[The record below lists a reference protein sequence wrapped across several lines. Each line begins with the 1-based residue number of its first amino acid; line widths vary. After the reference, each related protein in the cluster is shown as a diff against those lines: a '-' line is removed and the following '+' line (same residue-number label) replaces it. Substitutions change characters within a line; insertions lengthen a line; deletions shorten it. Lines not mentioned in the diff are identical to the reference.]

1 MQLSLQSFSNLVQ
14 NMAAAVQSTATQ
26 LLDLTVGSTL
36 RAILEGNASVALWMQ
51 WLILQVLQMTRA
63 ATSTGPDLDSW
74 MADMSLTRLPAVAA
88 SGLVTFS
95 RYTSTNSAL
104 VPAGALVRTND
115 GAQTFAITVD
125 VANPAWTDISGG
137 YLIASGTYALT
148 VPVTG
153 QIPGSAGNVQNGA
166 ITQLVTAIPGVD
178 LVTNTAALQGGMDAE
193 TDTALRARFQNFI
206 QSRSRATPL
215 AIGYAVSSIQQGLNY
230 AIQENVDSA
239 GNARLGSFVVTI
251 DDGTGQPPTTLI
263 DTVAI
268 AVEAVRPIGSMFAVQ
283 PPAVTTAQINL
294 LTVVSAG
301 TPKPLVVAAVGQSIS
316 TYVNELGIGVGLPLT
331 KVAQLAYA
339 ASPSV
344 INVSSIFINGL
355 AEDLLVPVNG
365 VVKSGTIAVT

>member
-115 GAQTFAITVD
+115 GAQTFAVTVD
-125 VANPAWTDISGG
+125 AANPAWTDISGG

-268 AVEAVRPIGSMFAVQ
+268 AVEAARPIGSMFAVQ

-294 LTVVSAG
+294 LTMVSAG

-316 TYVNELGIGVGLPLT
+316 SYVNELGIGVGLPLT

>member
-1 MQLSLQSFSNLVQ
+1 MQLSLQSFSTLVQ
-14 NMAAAVQSTATQ
+14 NMAATVQSAATQ

-36 RAILEGNASVALWMQ
+36 RAILEGNASVALWLQ

-115 GAQTFAITVD
+115 GTQTFAVTIDT
-125 VANPAWTDISGG
+125 ANPAWTDISGG
-137 YLIASGTYALT
+137 YLIAGGTYALT
-148 VPVTG
+148 VPVAG
-153 QIPGSAGNVQNGA
+153 QNPGSAGNVQNGA

-193 TDTALRARFQNFI
+193 TDPALRARFQNFI

-215 AIGYAVSSIQQGLNY
+215 AIGYAVNSIQQGLNY
-230 AIQENVDSA
+230 AILENVDSA
-239 GNARLGSFVVTI
+239 GNARLGSFLVTI

-263 DTVAI
+263 DTVSI

-283 PPAVTTAQINL
+283 PPVVTIAQISL
-294 LTVVSAG
+294 MTVVTAG
-301 TPKPLVVAAVGQSIS
+301 TSKPAVVAAVGQSVGS
-316 TYVNELGIGVGLPLT
+316 YVNKLGIGVGLPLT

-339 ASPSV
+339 ASPEV
-344 INVSSIFINGL
+344 TNVSSIFINGL
-355 AEDLLVPVNG
+355 AEDLSVPVNG